1 MARSDDARM
10 GKGKPGSLLR
20 GFASS
25 RRGRLTLS
33 ISVHSAQ
40 TRAMALEVDALVRSI
55 ENEKLDQLDREQARD
70 ALARID
76 GIRDQVGRAE
86 QCDAKSLVTD
96 FS

>member
-1 MARSDDARM
+1 
-10 GKGKPGSLLR
+10 
-20 GFASS
+20 
-25 RRGRLTLS
+25 
-33 ISVHSAQ
+33 
-40 TRAMALEVDALVRSI
+40 MALEVDALVRSI